1 MPNETPEGL
10 YRGGPCV
17 VFGRG
22 HCGGRILSEAY
33 FRNDIYMGR
42 LSKKNRDTHGMG
54 LKNPWM
60 IEVAK
65 GAYGYLGSAPDE
77 RARLERLLGERV
89 EELRKKA
96 AGKPYGWKV
105 GSSIHCIEILLGTH
119 ADARVVHLIR
129 DGRDVCLSRLDAR
142 LRAKHIVLPENK
154 ISVFGHSDITSWK
167 GVALE
172 RAVEDDLLRNELEML
187 HWKTATEFG
196 LRGRAYPGQYK
207 EVRYE
212 ELCRSP
218 VETLETVFDF
228 IGVSMK
234 PEVRQW
240 AAENIHA
247 ARIGKWKGRE
257 TELTGTFELGEPTLA
272 ELGYV

>member
-1 MPNETPEGL
+1 MPRWIEPGFTRERSRGRIPAMPNEIPDGL
-10 YRGGPCV
+10 FPGGPFV

-65 GAYGYLGSAPDE
+65 GAYGYPASAPDE
-77 RARLERLLGERV
+77 RARLERLVATKV

-96 AGKPYGWKV
+96 AGKPFGWKV
-105 GSSIHCIEILLGTH
+105 GSSIFCIEILLGTH

-142 LRAKHIVLPENK
+142 LRAKHWLYRLSTEPPTLEGTPFIQPGDEE
-154 ISVFGHSDITSWK
+154 VFGNYSVVTAPYSDGARTL
-167 GVALE
+167 GVLGVIGPTRMAYERVIPIVDVTARMLSSALS
-172 RAVEDDLLRNELEML
+172 
-187 HWKTATEFG
+187 G
-196 LRGRAYPGQYK
+196 
-207 EVRYE
+207 
-212 ELCRSP
+212 
-218 VETLETVFDF
+218 
-228 IGVSMK
+228 
-234 PEVRQW
+234 
-240 AAENIHA
+240 
-247 ARIGKWKGRE
+247 
-257 TELTGTFELGEPTLA
+257 
-272 ELGYV
+272 